1 MPITPEELINP
12 ADKIANKVS
21 LDLREQKIASEL
33 QQRPT
38 LENKVERVIDRFNN
52 DITPLHSKQTEIFS
66 DISKSYINFINVYDE
81 YNVNYKLKKSS
92 IHEYEKI
99 KRKLESYRQNN
110 NIDNKLSIQHEKEIT
125 KLNWIYSII
134 LVIYYSIFVLYLIF
148 SNFIREK
155 KYKNSFLVM
164 ILIIYLLIP
173 IILKYILNIIHNF
186 SIFIQEEYNVKT
198 PTLSYEDIIKYEELS
213 NGEFKY

>member
-1 MPITPEELINP
+1 MAIDPEKIISLSDN
-12 ADKIANKVS
+12 IANKVS
-21 LDLREQKIASEL
+21 LDLKEQVESQLRK
-33 QQRPT
+33 RPT
-38 LENKVERVIDRFNN
+38 LQNQIDKVIDEFNN
-52 DITPLHSKQTEIFS
+52 DITDLHSKQTEIFS
-66 DISKSYINFINVYDE
+66 DVSKSYTNYINVYDE

-99 KRKLESYRQNN
+99 KHKFESYRQNN

-125 KLNWIYSII
+125 TLNWIYSII

-155 KYKNSFLVM
+155 KYNNRLLVI

-186 SIFIQEEYNVKT
+186 SIFIQEQYNIKT
-198 PTLSYEDIIKYEELS
+198 PSLSYEDIIKYEELS

>member
-1 MPITPEELINP
+1 MAIKPQELISLSDNIVN
-12 ADKIANKVS
+12 KIS
-21 LDLREQKIASEL
+21 LKLTEQVKNTL
-33 QQRPT
+33 PQQPT
-38 LENKVERVIDRFNN
+38 LQNQVDTAIEIFNN
-52 DITPLHSKQTEIFS
+52 DITDLHSKQTEIFS
-66 DISKSYINFINVYDE
+66 DISKSYINYINVYDE

-125 KLNWIYSII
+125 TLNWIYNII

-148 SNFIREK
+148 FNFIREK
-155 KYKNSFLVM
+155 KYKNRLLVI

-186 SIFIQEEYNVKT
+186 SIFIQEQYNLKT
-198 PTLSYEDIIKYEELS
+198 PSLSYEDIIKYEELS

>member
-1 MPITPEELINP
+1 MAIAPKEIISLSDN
-12 ADKIANKVS
+12 IANKVS
-21 LDLREQKIASEL
+21 LDLREQIQSEL
-33 QQRPT
+33 RQQPT
-38 LENKVERVIDRFNN
+38 LQNKVDRILEIFNN
-52 DITPLHSKQTEIFS
+52 DITDLHNKQTEFFT

-99 KRKLESYRQNN
+99 QRKLESYRQNN
-110 NIDNKLSIQHEKEIT
+110 NIDNRLSIQHEKEIT
-125 KLNWIYSII
+125 TLNWIYNII

-148 SNFIREK
+148 SSFIREK
-155 KYKNSFLVM
+155 KYKNRLLVV

-186 SIFIQEEYNVKT
+186 SIFIQEEYNLKA

>member
-1 MPITPEELINP
+1 MDITPNELISLSDN
-12 ADKIANKVS
+12 IANKVS
-21 LDLREQKIASEL
+21 LDLREQVEYAL
-33 QQRPT
+33 PQRPT
-38 LENKVERVIDRFNN
+38 LQDKVDRVIDIFNV
-52 DITPLHSKQTEIFS
+52 DITDLYNKQTEIFS
-66 DISKSYINFINVYDE
+66 DISKSYINYINLYHE
-81 YNVNYKLKKSS
+81 YNVNYKLKKNS

-99 KRKLESYRQNN
+99 QRKLESYRQNN

-125 KLNWIYSII
+125 TLNWIYSII

-155 KYKNSFLVM
+155 KYKNRLLVV
-164 ILIIYLLIP
+164 ILIVYLLIP

-186 SIFIQEEYNVKT
+186 SIFIQEHYNLKT
-198 PTLSYEDIIKYEELS
+198 PSLSYEDIIKYEELS